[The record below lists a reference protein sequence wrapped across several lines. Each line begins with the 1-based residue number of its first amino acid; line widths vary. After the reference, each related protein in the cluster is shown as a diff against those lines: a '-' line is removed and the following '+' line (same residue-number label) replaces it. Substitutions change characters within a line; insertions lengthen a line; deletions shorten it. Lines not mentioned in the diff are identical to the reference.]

1 MSSRLQEQRFAMSSR
16 RLGMV
21 RRTPL
26 VTRIAI
32 GVLFGALGL
41 LGTASGQAPPPVHC
55 ETNPACLSLF
65 EQAQQQSKA
74 GLLTDALRTYKL
86 AYEVQADPRLLFSIA
101 RVLHKQGQAAE
112 AISFYRR
119 YIDSEDDGAAQKEKA
134 RDYITQLELVP
145 PPPPPPQEKLTVI
158 PVVAPPESKPVQPES
173 VPVYKKGWFWAV
185 LGGSAAAIGLGI
197 GLGVGLSNRSPS
209 LPDGINTYAA
219 TF

>member
-1 MSSRLQEQRFAMSSR
+1 MTPSWPRQRTERPQPEAGRVVLSLIVSFGFLALAR
-16 RLGMV
+16 GQ
-21 RRTPL
+21 TP
-26 VTRIAI
+26 A
-32 GVLFGALGL
+32 
-41 LGTASGQAPPPVHC
+41 PVHC
-55 ETNPACLSLF
+55 EANTACLSLF

-145 PPPPPPQEKLTVI
+145 PPHPPPQEKLTVI

>member
-1 MSSRLQEQRFAMSSR
+1 MTPSWPRQRTERPQPEAGRVVLSLIVSFGFLALAR
-16 RLGMV
+16 GQV
-21 RRTPL
+21 TP
-26 VTRIAI
+26 
-32 GVLFGALGL
+32 
-41 LGTASGQAPPPVHC
+41 APFHC
-55 ETNPACLSLF
+55 EANTACLSLF

-145 PPPPPPQEKLTVI
+145 PPHPPPQEKLTVI

-185 LGGSAAAIGLGI
+185 VGGCAAAIGLGI